1 MHSNTK
7 PTESTTERS
16 SRRILGIDP
25 GSRLT
30 GFACIEMHGRKLQV
44 LEHGTY
50 RLERNAPRGE
60 KASFD
65 DRLLCLFQDLEETIR
80 KWKPDILAV
89 EKVFFAKNAV
99 SALKL
104 GQARGVV
111 IVAGAIHS
119 LKFFEYSTTEVKQ
132 AIVGYGRA
140 EKEQVA
146 KMLKLMVGPQEFD
159 TPDASDA
166 LALAVCHAHLSL
178 RPQSAT
184 QLPKKSKKRVS
195 LAEALGFTESNHDR
209 INTRNLT
216 RNR

>member
-1 MHSNTK
+1 M
-7 PTESTTERS
+7 
-16 SRRILGIDP
+16 RILGVDP

-50 RLERNAPRGE
+50 KLERNAAADGG
-60 KASFD
+60 KAQFD
-65 DRLLCLFQDLEETIR
+65 DRLLCLFRDLSETIQ
-80 KWKPDILAV
+80 KWKPQAIAV

-111 IVAGAIHS
+111 ILTGAVHQ

-146 KMLKLMVGPQEFD
+146 KMLKLMVGPQEFS
-159 TPDASDA
+159 TLDASDA
-166 LALAVCHAHLSL
+166 LALAICHAHLSL
-178 RPQSAT
+178 RPQQSA
-184 QLPKKSKKRVS
+184 QLPRKSKKRVS

-209 INTRNLT
+209 MHTRNIT